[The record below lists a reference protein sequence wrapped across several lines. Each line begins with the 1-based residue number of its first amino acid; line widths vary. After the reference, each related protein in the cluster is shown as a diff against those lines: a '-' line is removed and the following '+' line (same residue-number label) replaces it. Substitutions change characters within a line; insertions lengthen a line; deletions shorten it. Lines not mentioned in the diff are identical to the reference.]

1 MNLPSTSLGIAAN
14 TKSKIHFWICRL
26 SKSAAGPDELHWSR
40 TPKKSH
46 CDSAESTPW
55 INCFW
60 NRQGMALCKQLSF
73 GFKNMG
79 RVAQWCIVEWIYEAV
94 QHKFMIYGNTLLN
107 KQRFHFLQLWYTW
120 FYSLASSPLCSY
132 SHQWEWLYQ
141 NMMWARHFC
150 VNSSPKPTLTQ
161 CLEKIVLDKL
171 NSSFCPQTFF

>member
-79 RVAQWCIVEWIYEAV
+79 RVAQWCIVEWIMR
-94 QHKFMIYGNTLLN
+94 QCSIN
-107 KQRFHFLQLWYTW
+107 LWYMETHCW
-120 FYSLASSPLCSY
+120 INHIFTSCNYGIPVSIHLLPLLCAPILTSGNGSTRIWCGLDSSASIL
-132 SHQWEWLYQ
+132 HQNPHWL
-141 NMMWARHFC
+141 N
-150 VNSSPKPTLTQ
+150 V
-161 CLEKIVLDKL
+161 
-171 NSSFCPQTFF
+171 